1 MNLRIGKENN
11 MYQIPIAKK
20 YAYEHLQKNNHIIF
34 FHINHELDDLIAFH
48 NLVSHFFYKSVFIV
62 IPYNINEF
70 EIYGHEWRC
79 ENFFKIYR
87 NDGRYYVC
95 NDGELVVETE
105 NDIVAQMR
113 DLCISAFR
121 RISDD
126 LNLKK
131 ILIVEDGGYHYFV
144 FREIAGMFPEL
155 ETNFLGCVEQTR
167 NGLRSY
173 CTFSVINS
181 VNYPVVTVA
190 RSKIK
195 MRIESYFI
203 AQSAAMLTNEFLELL
218 GESLTNQRVVVIG
231 YGTIGR
237 HLVKILDTYN
247 CLQWV
252 MENDDFICSAA
263 VSEGRNCAAAINKSI
278 FEKDLTI
285 IGTTGNASFT
295 EDMLEMFF
303 QSKSE
308 MLTLVSISSKQT
320 EFKCFFEVLK
330 QYEYNVYDIH
340 REGRYLG
347 KEYRFFIRK
356 KMKRVR
362 LLGDGYPIN
371 FFCTWRQGVPISV
384 MDMIYA
390 EMIYSIG
397 AFFDSKI
404 NLKNTLYMIGDKLP
418 VFEKVENEIFKE
430 WMSMANGFS
439 EKDWKSWQDFHPCE
453 EYLRHKI

>member
-1 MNLRIGKENN
+1 

-20 YAYEHLQKNNHIIF
+20 YAYKHLQKNNHIIF
-34 FHINHELDDLIAFH
+34 IHINHELDDLIAFH
-48 NLVSHFFYKSVFIV
+48 NLVSHFFYKSIFIV
-62 IPYNINEF
+62 IPYNISEF
-70 EIYGHEWRC
+70 EKYGYEWRH
-79 ENFFKIYR
+79 ENVFKIYR
-87 NDGRYYVC
+87 NDGRYYVYHG
-95 NDGELVVETE
+95 GELVVETQ
-105 NDIVAQMR
+105 NDIVVQMR
-113 DLCISAFR
+113 DLIISAFHS
-121 RISDD
+121 ISDD

-131 ILIVEDGGYHYFV
+131 ILMLEDGGYHYSV
-144 FREIAGMFPEL
+144 FREIGGMFPGL

-173 CTFSVINS
+173 CTSSVINP
-181 VNYPVVTVA
+181 VNYPVITVA

-203 AQSAAMLTNEFLELL
+203 AQSAAVLTNEFLELL
-218 GESLTNQRVVVIG
+218 GESLVNRRVVVIG

-252 MENDDFICSAA
+252 IEKDDLICSAA
-263 VSEGRNCAAAINKSI
+263 VSEGRDCVVNMNKFI
-278 FEKDLTI
+278 FEKDLII

-295 EDMLEMFF
+295 EDMLGVFF
-303 QSKSE
+303 QSESE

-320 EFKCFFEVLK
+320 EFKCFFEVLE
-330 QYEYNVYDIH
+330 QQEYNVYDIH

-347 KEYRFFIRK
+347 KEYRFFICN

-371 FFCTWRQGVPISV
+371 FFCTWKQGVPISV

-397 AFFDSKI
+397 AFFDSKF
-404 NLKNTLYMIGDKLP
+404 NLKNTLYMIGDRLP
-418 VFEKVENEIFKE
+418 AFEKVENEIFKE
-430 WMSMANGFS
+430 WMSMAQEFAEKNG
-439 EKDWKSWQDFHPCE
+439 KNWKDFHPCE